1 LNSNLTNQGSGMTFA
16 TRPLSPTFGA
26 EVSGV
31 DMSRPVDAEAVRSLQ
46 ELWRRHGL
54 LLFRGQSVEEEQLV
68 AFSRNFGSLEIHV
81 RREYLSTEN
90 PEILYVSNLKKDGR
104 PIGIL
109 ADTEVGW
116 HYDQIYLPRPAVGS
130 LLYSVIIPADRGATS
145 FADMIAAYDA
155 LPAAT
160 KKRIEGRKAVQSY
173 EAFNRSYSVPTSDE
187 QCRKTPDI
195 EHPVVRTHPYT
206 GRRALYICP
215 GMTTRIVGLPPAES
229 DELLAELFA
238 WSTQSRF
245 VYTHTWRLGDALLWD
260 NACTM
265 HRREP
270 FDSSQQR
277 LMKRTTILPDPAVAA
292 PF

>member
-1 LNSNLTNQGSGMTFA
+1 MAFGTK
-16 TRPLSPTFGA
+16 PLGKTFGA

-31 DMSRPVDAEAVRSLQ
+31 DLSMPLDAKAAQEVRD
-46 ELWRRHGL
+46 LWLAHEL
-54 LLFRGQSVEEEQLV
+54 LLFRGQKLEEKNLVE
-68 AFSRNFGSLEIHV
+68 FSRNFGPLEIHL
-81 RREYLSTEN
+81 RREYLSPEN
-90 PEILYVSNLKKDGR
+90 PEVLYVSNLKKEGR

-130 LLYSVIIPADRGATS
+130 LLYSVIIPPDRGATS
-145 FADMIAAYDA
+145 FADMSAAYAA
-155 LPAAT
+155 LPERT
-160 KKRIEGRKAVQSY
+160 KERIEGRKAVQSY

-187 QCRKTPDI
+187 QRRKTPDI
-195 EHPVVRTHPYT
+195 EHPLVRTHPYT
-206 GRRALYICP
+206 GRKALYICP
-215 GMTTRIVGLPPAES
+215 GMTTRIAQLDENES
-229 DELLAELFA
+229 ADLLAELFA
-238 WSTQSRF
+238 WATQPRF
-245 VYTHTWRLGDALLWD
+245 VYTHTWQLGDALLWD

-270 FDSSQQR
+270 FDGTQQR

>member
-1 LNSNLTNQGSGMTFA
+1 MAIT
-16 TRPLSPTFGA
+16 TRPLTPTLGV
-26 EVSGV
+26 EVDGM
-31 DMSRPVDAEAVRSLQ
+31 DMTSTLDADTANSIRD
-46 ELWRRHGL
+46 LWRRHGL
-54 LLFRGQSVEEEQLV
+54 LLFRGQQLEEEHLI
-68 AFSRNFGSLEIHV
+68 AFSRNLGPLEIHV
-81 RREYLSTEN
+81 RREYLSGKN
-90 PEILYVSNLKKDGR
+90 PEILYVSNMKEDGR

-145 FADMIAAYDA
+145 FADMSSAYEE
-155 LPAAT
+155 LPENL
-160 KKRIEGRKAVQSY
+160 KRRIDGRKAVQSY

-187 QCRKTPDI
+187 QRRKTPDI
-195 EHPVVRTHPYT
+195 EHPLVRTHPYT
-206 GRRALYICP
+206 GRKALYICP
-215 GMTTRIVGLPPAES
+215 GMTTRIVGLPEEES
-229 DELLAELFA
+229 ASLLAELFA
-238 WSTQSRF
+238 WSTQPRF

-270 FDSSQQR
+270 FDSTQQR
-277 LMKRTTILPDPAVAA
+277 LMKRTTILPDADRAA

>member
-1 LNSNLTNQGSGMTFA
+1 MTIT
-16 TRPLSPTFGA
+16 TRPLTPTLGV
-26 EVSGV
+26 EVNGI
-31 DMSRPVDAEAVRSLQ
+31 DMTSALDADTANSIRD
-46 ELWRRHGL
+46 LWRRHGL
-54 LLFRGQSVEEEQLV
+54 LLFRGQQLEEEHLI
-68 AFSRNFGSLEIHV
+68 AFSRNLGPLEIHV
-81 RREYLSTEN
+81 RREYLSGKN
-90 PEILYVSNLKKDGR
+90 PEILYVSNMKEDGR

-145 FADMIAAYDA
+145 FADMSSAYEE
-155 LPAAT
+155 LPENL
-160 KKRIEGRKAVQSY
+160 KRRIDGRKAVQSY

-187 QCRKTPDI
+187 QRRKTPDI
-195 EHPVVRTHPYT
+195 EHPLVRTHPYT
-206 GRRALYICP
+206 GRKALYICP
-215 GMTTRIVGLPPAES
+215 GMTTRIVGLPEEES
-229 DELLAELFA
+229 ASLLAELFA
-238 WSTQSRF
+238 WSTQPRF

-270 FDSSQQR
+270 FDSTQQR
-277 LMKRTTILPDPAVAA
+277 LMKRTTILPDADRAA